1 MNAPLVARGLAK
13 RYGTTWLFDQ
23 LDLDVRA
30 GEAVALLG
38 PNGAGKST
46 LLGCVCGTVVPD
58 AGRVEIGGHDLRT
71 APLAARAVLR
81 HLPQEV
87 DVPQGLTGRELLD
100 FYAGVFGD
108 PRGRERAIA
117 LADLGPA
124 LDHLATTYSLGMRK
138 RLVAAAL
145 TLGDGA
151 LFVLDEPFAG
161 LDREGRAALAA
172 ALGRAR
178 ERGAG
183 LLLSAHDP
191 GDLAAMGLEARVLT
205 LGARPAQDS

>member
-13 RYGTTWLFDQ
+13 RYGETWLFEH
-23 LDLDVRA
+23 LDLDIAA
-30 GEAVALLG
+30 GEAVALIG

-58 AGRVEIGGHDLRT
+58 SGRVILGGHDLRG
-71 APLAARAVLR
+71 APLAARAALR

-100 FYAGVFGD
+100 FYAAVFQD
-108 PRGRERAIA
+108 PRGRDRAIA

-145 TLGDGA
+145 TLGEGA

-161 LDREGRAALAA
+161 LDREGRAALVA
-172 ALGRAR
+172 ALARAR

-191 GDLAAMGLEARVLT
+191 DDLAALGLD
-205 LGARPAQDS
+205 ARPLRLGRATVA